1 MKKEFVKKE
10 KMTQQSVEQLNA
22 ANKFLSESTGK
33 LKLDIEGI
41 RKTSDKRQ
49 ERVEELEKQL
59 AMAGD
64 SVNLLMIMQK
74 ELALK
79 DMKLRTA
86 DEEN

>member
-1 MKKEFVKKE
+1 
-10 KMTQQSVEQLNA
+10 
-22 ANKFLSESTGK
+22 
-33 LKLDIEGI
+33 
-41 RKTSDKRQ
+41 
-49 ERVEELEKQL
+49 
-59 AMAGD
+59 MAGD

>member
-1 MKKEFVKKE
+1 MKKEFAKKE
-10 KMTQQSVEQLNA
+10 KMTQQSFEQLNA